1 MDVKQKFINRELSW
15 IEFNARVLAEGMDAA
30 NPVLERLKFLG
41 IVSSNFDEFFMVRV
55 ASLKESAETAREVR
69 TKAYK
74 LIQEQYRYFQ
84 AVIIPELEAAGITR
98 VKPQTLNEKQYDFAR
113 TLFYKELFPTLTPIA
128 LSEER
133 KTPALV
139 NLALYMMV
147 SLMDAP
153 KGSQKQ
159 YAVVEI
165 PKNFPRMISLPCD
178 KGYSFI
184 LLEDVVALFAKELF
198 AGYEIAGQGFF
209 RLTRAADLP
218 LDEETDQDF
227 AEVMTKALQERR
239 LGEAIRLEAAL
250 PSDMLE
256 ILKVDLRLTSDK
268 IFEVPSWFDIKSI
281 SQLAFQ
287 SIFNE
292 LKRPAW
298 VPKPSPE
305 FENAE
310 DLWALLRQK
319 DIAVLHP
326 YQSFDAVTY
335 FLSQAADDPDVL
347 AIKQT
352 LYRAGSDSSIIASL
366 ERAAQKGKS
375 VTVLVELKARFD
387 EEKNISWAQRLENAG
402 ASVIYGL
409 VGLKTHAKAC
419 LVVRREAEGIKRY
432 MHLGTGNYNEKTSH
446 IYSDIGIFTANEEL
460 AQDLTAFFNMITG
473 YSQPTALSKVVVAP
487 FSLRRKLKQLI
498 TREMMRSTPEKP
510 GLIMAKMNSL
520 LDEEIINALYEASKA
535 GVKIKLNVRGVCALR
550 PGMKSLSEN
559 IEVTSVV
566 DMFLEHSRMV
576 YFQNGGDDELYLSSA
591 DWMPRN
597 FDRRVEILFPVDSKE
612 IRKELLDV
620 LHLYFRDN
628 QKAWR
633 LLPSG
638 EYQKVEAGQ
647 DKKIRVQELL
657 CKRFTDRAATEA
669 RPRELKPQKPR
680 SHQDS

>member
-1 MDVKQKFINRELSW
+1 MDAKQKFFNRELSW
-15 IEFNARVLAEGMDAA
+15 IEFNARVLAEGMDPA
-30 NPVLERLKFLG
+30 NPLLERLKFLG

-55 ASLKESAETAREVR
+55 ASLKESADTAREVR

-84 AVIIPELEAAGITR
+84 TVMIPEMEAAGIVR
-98 VKPQTLNEKQYDFAR
+98 VKPQTLDERQYDFAR

-139 NLALYMMV
+139 NLALYMMAGLTDKQ
-147 SLMDAP
+147 SAP
-153 KGSQKQ
+153 HKQ

-165 PKNFPRMISLPCD
+165 PKNFPRMISLPCE

-184 LLEDVVALFAKELF
+184 LLEDVISLFAKELF
-198 AGYEIAGQGFF
+198 SGYEITAQGLF
-209 RLTRAADLP
+209 RLTRAADLS

-239 LGEAIRLEAAL
+239 LGEVVRLESAL
-250 PSDMLE
+250 PADMLDL
-256 ILKVDLRLTSDK
+256 LKVDLSLTSDK
-268 IFEVPSWFDIKSI
+268 IFTVPSWFDIKGI

-287 SIFNE
+287 SIFSE
-292 LKRPAW
+292 LKRPQW
-298 VPKPSPE
+298 IPKAAAE

-310 DLWALLRQK
+310 DLWELLKQK

-326 YQSFDAVTY
+326 YQSFDSVTR
-335 FLSQAADDPDVL
+335 FLSEAADDPDVL

-366 ERAAQKGKS
+366 ERAAQKGKN

-419 LVVRREAEGIKRY
+419 LVVRREADGIKRY

-446 IYSDIGIFTANEEL
+446 IYSDIGIFTANEDL
-460 AQDLTAFFNMITG
+460 AQDMTAFFNMITG
-473 YSQPTALSKVVVAP
+473 YSQLSSLAKIVVAP

-520 LDEEIINALYEASKA
+520 LDEDIINALYEASKT

-550 PGMKSLSEN
+550 PGVRGLSET
-559 IEVTSVV
+559 IEVNSVV
-566 DMFLEHSRMV
+566 DMFLEHSRMI

-597 FDRRVEILFPVDSKE
+597 FDRRVEILFPVESKE
-612 IRKELLDV
+612 IKKELMEV
-620 LHLYFRDN
+620 FQLYFRDN
-628 QKAWR
+628 MKSWK

-638 EYQKVEAGQ
+638 EYEKIESGT
-647 DKKIRVQELL
+647 DKKVRAQETL
-657 CKRFTDRAATEA
+657 CKRFADRAAVEA
-669 RPRELKPQKPR
+669 KPRELKPQKPR
-680 SHQDS
+680 THKES